1 MPLLLEEIVPGAV
14 AILDATVL
22 LAQPGIQ
29 YAEANVRFRTG
40 PFLCVQV
47 KDGKALWVNITKQ
60 KDARGLRLELKD
72 EWRLEGS
79 DIWRKEPQFVHDA
92 RKTFVAPLQAFVVAG
107 ARELPHQPHKRPCVS
122 GEGVNAVIAE
132 LGKYSAPVL

>member
-1 MPLLLEEIVPGAV
+1 MPLLLEEIIPGAV

-29 YAEANVRFRTG
+29 YAEASVRFRTG

-60 KDARGLRLELKD
+60 KDDRGLRLELYEK
-72 EWRLEGS
+72 WRLEGS
-79 DIWRKEPQFVHDA
+79 DIWQKQPQFVHDA
-92 RKTFVAPLQAFVVAG
+92 RKSFIAPLQAFVEAG
-107 ARELPHQPHKRPCVS
+107 ARELPHQPHHRPCVS
-122 GEGVNAVIAE
+122 EEGVQAVLAE
-132 LGKYSAPVL
+132 LGKYRAPML